1 MHALRSSVSIGSW
14 LVCTGEAVADR
25 VEKTVQPLIPIFQ
38 PIPAFGS
45 CHQPKRILACFLETA
60 ISIQSATER
69 LKTPE
74 TLAKATEESIRT
86 SFKTVRYNSD
96 RSPVNSDCQWD
107 QLFTGIG
114 PCQRINH
121 INHAH
126 CLGKVLQGFSIQYC
140 LAGVQCGMLI

>member
-1 MHALRSSVSIGSW
+1 MHVLRSSVSIGSW
-14 LVCTGEAVADR
+14 LVCTGEAVAHR
-25 VEKTVQPLIPIFQ
+25 VEKTVQPLIPTFQ

-74 TLAKATEESIRT
+74 ILAKATEESIRT
-86 SFKTVRYNSD
+86 SIKTVRYNAD
-96 RSPVNSDCQWD
+96 RPPVSPVNSECQWD
-107 QLFTGIG
+107 QLFTGTR

-121 INHAH
+121 IDYAH
-126 CLGKVLQGFSIQYC
+126 WLGKVLQDLSIQYC
-140 LAGVQCGMLI
+140 LAGV